1 MHVTVWPS
9 PMSHTTF
16 DARAVAVTDVPG
28 IDAVA
33 DVGPHVEARTSVHIH
48 TGRPTRPVPL
58 ASGAIPIAG
67 PSNRIESSARCAR
80 VAGLAVPP

>member
-1 MHVTVWPS
+1 
-9 PMSHTTF
+9 MSHTTF

-48 TGRPTRPVPL
+48 TGRPTRPVPEG
-58 ASGAIPIAG
+58 SGAMPMSG
-67 PSNRIESSARCAR
+67 PSRRIESSARWAN
-80 VAGLAVPP
+80 VAGVAVPP